1 MVVFIHLR
9 IQRNKCTRDINNR
22 QKKETKKKKKEEE
35 QNRVSGYSPFTRL
48 KQNVAIHFM
57 GKCKQVIL
65 SDCASLHHIDVSLL
79 SYTINEEK
87 NQQIYSIS
95 TYVVVVTLCKS
106 TFLWQSTME
115 IILCVNEKRKKSTS

>member
-1 MVVFIHLR
+1 MYTR
-9 IQRNKCTRDINNR
+9 YQQPSEKRN
-22 QKKETKKKKKEEE
+22 EEE
-35 QNRVSGYSPFTRL
+35 EERRRAKSSERLSPFTRL

-106 TFLWQSTME
+106 TFL
-115 IILCVNEKRKKSTS
+115 